1 MNLLVAIVGLGFLI
15 LIHEAGHFLTALAV
29 GVRPRKFYVGFPPA
43 LFKFRARGV
52 EYGLGA
58 IPLGGYVKVPGM
70 HRPTPGD
77 VDLHLARAVREEPR
91 LGRAAE
97 RVKRPLA
104 DGDMAAA
111 GEELDT
117 LALTVADSEVSVP
130 ARRATDRGI
139 RDLRDALGADAY
151 WRQPTWKRIAFVFAG
166 PATNLV
172 FAVALLAIVFMV
184 GAPVYRTV
192 ESVRPGS
199 PAAMAG
205 LVPGDVILRVNAE
218 EMPPGRVP
226 DAIAANADGPITLT
240 VRRGERTV
248 VLPPVRAVQLE
259 GAYRLGF
266 SLLPRVSHE
275 RLGVGRSVELA
286 VEETIDVTVA
296 IGRSLGQLVT
306 GGGREDV
313 ASVVGIVQ
321 GSSEAADVS
330 FRLYL
335 QILAFVS
342 LSLALLNLLPLLPL
356 DGGHIAFSVVEAVR
370 GRAVGREVFERISV
384 VGIALVLLLFAIGLS
399 NDIGRLSGG

>member
-1 MNLLVAIVGLGFLI
+1 MLVAIVGLGFLI
-15 LIHEAGHFLTALAV
+15 LIHEAGHFVTALAV
-29 GVRPRKFYVGFPPA
+29 GMRPRKFYVGFPPA
-43 LFKFRARGV
+43 LVKVRARGV

-77 VDLHLARAVREEPR
+77 VDIHIARAVREEPM

-97 RVKRPLA
+97 RVKRPLD
-104 DGDMAAA
+104 DGDMEAAR
-111 GEELDT
+111 EELDV
-117 LALTVADSEVSVP
+117 LAAKVADTEVSEP
-130 ARRATDRGI
+130 ARRAADRGI

-151 WRQPTWKRIAFVFAG
+151 WRQSTWRRIAFIFAG
-166 PATNLV
+166 PATNFV
-172 FAVALLAIVFMV
+172 FAVALLAVVFMV

-192 ESVRPGS
+192 ESVLPGT
-199 PAAMAG
+199 PADAAG
-205 LVPGDVILRVNAE
+205 LLAGDVILRVNDE

-226 DAIAANADGPITLT
+226 DAIAAHAQEPITLV
-240 VRRGERTV
+240 VRRDDRTV
-248 VLPPVRAVQLE
+248 VLPPVRAVKIDD
-259 GAYRLGF
+259 AYRLGF
-266 SLLPRVSHE
+266 ALLPRVSHE
-275 RLGVGRSVELA
+275 PIGVGRSVQLA
-286 VEETIDVTVA
+286 VDETFEVTAA
-296 IGRSLGQLVT
+296 IGKSIRNLVT

-321 GSSEAADVS
+321 GSSQAADVS

-356 DGGHIAFSVVEAVR
+356 DGGHIAFSLVEAVR
-370 GRAVGREVFERISV
+370 GRAVGREVFERVSV

-399 NDIGRLSGG
+399 NDIGRLTGG